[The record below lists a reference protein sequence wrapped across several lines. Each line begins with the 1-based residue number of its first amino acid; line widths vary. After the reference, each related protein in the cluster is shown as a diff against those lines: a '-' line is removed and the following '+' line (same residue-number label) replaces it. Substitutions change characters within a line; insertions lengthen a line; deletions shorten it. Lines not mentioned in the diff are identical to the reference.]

1 MSAGI
6 RSYPSS
12 WSCIAGS
19 AMPISL
25 STDTPLIPASYALE
39 VRDAIRNSVVYG
51 PVALN
56 TAAIPVIATQSRH
69 AAENGYDW
77 PRNAMV
83 PSGLDS
89 QTPTTFSCCDP
100 IRPLLSAY
108 ACEGQRR

>member
-69 AAENGYDW
+69 ADENGYD
-77 PRNAMV
+77 
-83 PSGLDS
+83 
-89 QTPTTFSCCDP
+89 
-100 IRPLLSAY
+100 
-108 ACEGQRR
+108 